1 MSGYDKEAQS
11 WINEECHVKQQYT
24 NLFDSVLKPLVC
36 LIAFAGLV
44 ITIYGV
50 VVEFMHYYVR

>member
-1 MSGYDKEAQS
+1 MSKYDKQAQE
-11 WINEECHVKQQYT
+11 WVNEDCHVKQQYT

-44 ITIYGV
+44 ITLYGA
-50 VVEFMHYYVR
+50 VVEFMHYYAR

>member
-1 MSGYDKEAQS
+1 MSSYDKEAQN

-44 ITIYGV
+44 RTLYGV
-50 VVEFMHYYVR
+50 AVEFMHYYVR